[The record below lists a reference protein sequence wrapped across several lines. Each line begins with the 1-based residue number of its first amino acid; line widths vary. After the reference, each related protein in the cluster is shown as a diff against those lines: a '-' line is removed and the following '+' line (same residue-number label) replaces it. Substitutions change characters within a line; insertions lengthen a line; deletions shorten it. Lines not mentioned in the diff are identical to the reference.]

1 VYCRGLAP
9 RVPLAELWARQ
20 YSAIIGEA
28 DEPAIE
34 RGVPEY
40 RQEKPVVHVEAL
52 LVAAVRPGEHL
63 RHRPIRGGARQSVGV
78 RVASARL

>member
-1 VYCRGLAP
+1 
-9 RVPLAELWARQ
+9 VPLAELWARQ

-34 RGVPEY
+34 RGVPEC

-52 LVAAVRPGEHL
+52 LVVASPARGTTSSFAAVRVCSLKTE
-63 RHRPIRGGARQSVGV
+63 
-78 RVASARL
+78 